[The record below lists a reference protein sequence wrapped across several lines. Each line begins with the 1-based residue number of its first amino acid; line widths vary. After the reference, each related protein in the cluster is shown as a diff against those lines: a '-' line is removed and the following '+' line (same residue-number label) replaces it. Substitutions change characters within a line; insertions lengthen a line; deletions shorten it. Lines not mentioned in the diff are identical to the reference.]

1 MTGQSRDVFASMLRE
16 ELRWIMQLRWA
27 AAATVVLLGV
37 LHALLGPLFEHKVE
51 IIAVGLAMLAWNTCF
66 ALAAP
71 KRKTQ
76 DGIPLVAV
84 AWAHLTVDLICL
96 TLLTL
101 WTGGALSPLLPL
113 YVIHMV
119 FASVLLPRG
128 QAFLV
133 ALLAIGMV
141 GVGLA
146 LTTGWPD
153 EPREEVI
160 LLGWVIA
167 LPLSVYV
174 VNRITR
180 ELFRL
185 EHERLR
191 TRGRLRKM
199 RRRLGAQRR
208 AMVQHEKL
216 VSMGQLAA
224 GVAHEIS
231 NPLAGMDG
239 LLQLMERHP
248 DRPRP
253 EAIATLREQVARIQS
268 TVRQLTGMAHPDL
281 GQAEATDVNALVQE
295 VLGTLK
301 FDHRLRK
308 VTLSFELDDSV
319 GMVLLV
325 PRAMHQVLINLVFNA
340 LDAME
345 GSPDAALVLR
355 TRRLDDSCLI
365 EVEDN
370 GHGIPPAAWD
380 RIFRPFY
387 TTKPVGKGTGLGL
400 SISRGL
406 VRGQG
411 GDLTFR
417 SEAGKRTTFCV
428 RLPAAGAAIPA
439 SVEALPL

>member
-37 LHALLGPLFEHKVE
+37 LHALLGPLFQHKVE
-51 IIAVGLAMLAWNTCF
+51 IIAVGLAMFAWNTCF

-71 KRKTQ
+71 RRKSG
-76 DGIPLVAV
+76 DGIPLVLV
-84 AWAHLTVDLICL
+84 AWAHLGVDLVCL

-101 WTGGALSPLLPL
+101 WTGGAFSPLLPL

-119 FASVLLPRG
+119 FASVVLPRG
-128 QAFLV
+128 QAFVV
-133 ALLAIGMV
+133 AALAIGML
-141 GVGLA
+141 GAGLP
-146 LTTGWPD
+146 LTTGWPR
-153 EPREEVI
+153 ERREEVI
-160 LLGWVIA
+160 LLGWAIA

-185 EHERLR
+185 EHERLQ

-199 RRRLGAQRR
+199 RRRLDAQRR

-239 LLQLMERHP
+239 LLQLMSRHP

-253 EAIATLREQVARIQS
+253 EAIATLREQVARIQA

-281 GQAEATDVNALVQE
+281 GLAQATSVNALVQE
-295 VLGTLK
+295 VLDTLK

-308 VTLSFELDDSV
+308 VHLSLELGESTGSAQIV
-319 GMVLLV
+319 A
-325 PRAMHQVLINLVFNA
+325 RAMHQVLINLVINA

-345 GSPDAALVLR
+345 SKPDATLVLR
-355 TRRLDDSCLI
+355 TRRDGDWCLI

-380 RIFRPFY
+380 RVFRPFY

-411 GDLTFR
+411 GELTFR
-417 SEAGKRTTFCV
+417 SEVGKRTTFSV
-428 RLPAAGAAIPA
+428 RMPATAEVPE
-439 SVEALPL
+439 SVDVMPK

>member
-27 AAATVVLLGV
+27 AAATVVLLGF
-37 LHALLGPLFEHKVE
+37 LHALLGPLFEHTVE

-71 KRKTQ
+71 RHKRD
-76 DGIPLVAV
+76 DGFPLVLV
-84 AWAHLTVDLICL
+84 AWAHLIVDLVCL
-96 TLLTL
+96 TLLTI
-101 WTGGALSPLLPL
+101 WTGGATSPLLPL
-113 YVIHMV
+113 FVIHMV

-141 GVGLA
+141 GTGLA
-146 LTTGWPD
+146 LTTAWPNQ
-153 EPREEVI
+153 PQREAI
-160 LLGWVIA
+160 LLGWAVA

-185 EHERLR
+185 EHEHLR
-191 TRGRLRKM
+191 TRNRLRKM
-199 RRRLGAQRR
+199 RRRLNAQQR

-239 LLQLMERHP
+239 LLQLMARHP
-248 DRPRP
+248 DKPRP
-253 EAIATLREQVARIQS
+253 EAIATLREQVARIQA
-268 TVRQLTGMAHPDL
+268 TVRHLTGMAHPDL
-281 GQAEATDVNALVQE
+281 GHAEATDVNALVQD
-295 VLGTLK
+295 VLNTLK

-308 VTLSFELDDSV
+308 VQLRFELDDSV
-319 GMVLLV
+319 GLARIV

-340 LDAME
+340 LDAMD
-345 GSPDAALVLR
+345 GKSDSVLVLR
-355 TRRLDDSCLI
+355 TRREADGCLI

-370 GHGIPPAAWD
+370 GQGIPPNAWD

-417 SEAGKRTTFCV
+417 SEVGKRTTFSV
-428 RLPAAGAAIPA
+428 RLPGTEGDGIQR
-439 SVEALPL
+439 EQLTR

>member
-27 AAATVVLLGV
+27 AAATVVLLGM

-71 KRKTQ
+71 RRRNR
-76 DGIPLVAV
+76 DGIPLALV
-84 AWAHLTVDLICL
+84 AWAHLGVDLVCL

-119 FASVLLPRG
+119 FASVLLPRV
-128 QAFLV
+128 QAFVVSLLAV
-133 ALLAIGMV
+133 ALLALGLPMV
-141 GVGLA
+141 
-146 LTTGWPD
+146 TGWPTD
-153 EPREEVI
+153 PRQRVI
-160 LLGWVIA
+160 LLGWAVA

-199 RRRLGAQRR
+199 RRRLDAQQR

-239 LLQLMERHP
+239 LLQLMARHP
-248 DRPRP
+248 DKPRP
-253 EAIATLREQVARIQS
+253 EAIATLREQVARIQA
-268 TVRQLTGMAHPDL
+268 TVRHLTGMAHPDL
-281 GQAEATDVNALVQE
+281 GQTEAVDANALVRD
-295 VLGTLK
+295 VLDTLR

-308 VTLSFELDDSV
+308 VHLSLELDEATGSAQIV
-319 GMVLLV
+319 A
-325 PRAMHQVLINLVFNA
+325 RAMHQVLINLVFNA

-345 GSPDAALVLR
+345 GKPDATLVLR
-355 TRRLDDSCLI
+355 TKRERDWCLI

-370 GHGIPPAAWD
+370 GQGIPSAAWD
-380 RIFRPFY
+380 RVFRPFY

-411 GDLTFR
+411 GELTFR
-417 SEAGKRTTFCV
+417 SEVGKRTTFSV
-428 RLPAAGAAIPA
+428 RVPAATGVPA
-439 SVEALPL
+439 SLDSMPT

>member
-1 MTGQSRDVFASMLRE
+1 MTGESRDLFASMLRE

-27 AAATVVLLGV
+27 AAAAVVLLGV
-37 LHALLGPLFEHKVE
+37 LHALLGPLFQHKIE

-71 KRKTQ
+71 RRKSEN
-76 DGIPLVAV
+76 GIPLVLV
-84 AWAHLTVDLICL
+84 AWTHLGVDLVCL

-113 YVIHMV
+113 YVVHMV

-133 ALLAIGMV
+133 SLLAIGLLA
-141 GVGLA
+141 GGLP
-146 LTTGWPD
+146 LTIGWPD
-153 EPREEVI
+153 SPLEEVV
-160 LLGWVIA
+160 LLGWAIA

-185 EHERLR
+185 EHERLSAR
-191 TRGRLRKM
+191 SRLRKM
-199 RRRLGAQRR
+199 RRRLDAQQR

-239 LLQLMERHP
+239 LLQLMARHP
-248 DRPRP
+248 DKPRP
-253 EAIATLREQVARIQS
+253 EAIATLREQVARIQA

-281 GQAEATDVNALVQE
+281 GQTEATDVNALVHD
-295 VLGTLK
+295 VLNMLK

-308 VTLSFELDDSV
+308 AHLVLELEEP
-319 GMVLLV
+319 GGFAQMV
-325 PRAMHQVLINLVFNA
+325 PRAMHQVLTNLVFNA

-345 GSPDAALVLR
+345 GKPDATLIVR
-355 TRRLDDSCLI
+355 TRCDGEWRLI

-370 GHGIPPAAWD
+370 GQGIPPGAWD

-411 GDLTFR
+411 GELTFR
-417 SEAGKRTTFCV
+417 SEVGKRTTFSV
-428 RLPAAGAAIPA
+428 RVPAAVRESMESLSA
-439 SVEALPL
+439 